1 MEAVVAASVAVDG
14 AMVVVVVMAVA
25 ATVWFPVQS
34 RCRPPKGRFC
44 TSTKVLRSTFQGSMV
59 TLSMLTADELTS
71 AVELPAV
78 TAVSVN
84 VGFVPAST
92 VVVILERIVSW
103 V

>member
-1 MEAVVAASVAVDG
+1 MAAAVAVDG
-14 AMVVVVVMAVA
+14 AMVVVVVMAATAVA
-25 ATVWFPVQS
+25 AAVWFPVQS
-34 RCRPPKGRFC
+34 RCRPLKGRSC
-44 TSTKVLRSTFQGSMV
+44 TSTKVWRSTFRGSMV

-84 VGFVPAST
+84 AGFGPAST
-92 VVVILERIVSW
+92 VGVILGRIASW